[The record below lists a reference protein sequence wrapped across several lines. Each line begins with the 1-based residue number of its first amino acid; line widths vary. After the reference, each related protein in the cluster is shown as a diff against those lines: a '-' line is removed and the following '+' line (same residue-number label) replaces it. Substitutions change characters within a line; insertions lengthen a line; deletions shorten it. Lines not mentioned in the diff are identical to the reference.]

1 MYEVVEH
8 RERRDRPGSA
18 PEQRTLG
25 RFDSAA
31 EALVQGRVAWKAF
44 EATGSD
50 DYAWWVVKREGADL
64 AEWIADSRSSK
75 EYVVDLTS
83 GQLVEIP

>member
-8 RERRDRPGSA
+8 VERRDRPGTPA
-18 PEQRTLG
+18 ETRYLG
-25 RFDSAA
+25 RFATAA

-44 EATGSD
+44 ESSGSD

-83 GQLVEIP
+83 GELVEIP